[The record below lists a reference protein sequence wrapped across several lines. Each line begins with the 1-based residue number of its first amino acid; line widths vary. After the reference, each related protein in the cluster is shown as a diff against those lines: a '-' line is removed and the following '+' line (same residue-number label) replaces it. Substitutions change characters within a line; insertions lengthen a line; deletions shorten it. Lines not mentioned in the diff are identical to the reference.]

1 MCVCVCFSACTNTLK
16 IFVQS
21 KLLLSVLLMCCPLSP
36 QGWQQWHGKSFCH
49 AASSRDSWTMLSK
62 FPYWETSHHRVHKLP
77 WIILHKH
84 KWIHAQRHFSRFHFS
99 EVRRR
104 KQWAQIEKVSTSE
117 RGSNGCDEG
126 GWNYWDQTIWGH
138 TRIGLHEKR
147 GAVEC
152 AEHGWDWW
160 QTVSRHLGGNFY
172 LEA

>member
-1 MCVCVCFSACTNTLK
+1 
-16 IFVQS
+16 
-21 KLLLSVLLMCCPLSP
+21 
-36 QGWQQWHGKSFCH
+36 
-49 AASSRDSWTMLSK
+49 MLSK

-160 QTVSRHLGGNFY
+160 QTVSRHLGGIFILKLKITADQISCPTFCNSCM
-172 LEA
+172 LSTCRRSMLTVNVN